1 MSQPK
6 TAPLPKGIRWLLE
19 LIAMIYVAVTVLF
32 LVNPD
37 WPILFVNKV
46 FARYDW
52 PMVFFPTEKFWYSLA
67 VSVPG
72 TRAFLAFS
80 AAQRPVEARLYV
92 KVLHISLLLTAAL
105 FAWQFVFYKHAALYA
120 LGFFIECIQGLFFLF
135 LCQKLP
141 YPDPRVPLPTQP
153 RMGLSPKDGTDLV
166 LPGS

>member
-1 MSQPK
+1 M
-6 TAPLPKGIRWLLE
+6 AV
-19 LIAMIYVAVTVLF
+19 IYVAVTVLF

-80 AAQRPVEARLYV
+80 AAQSPAEARPYV
-92 KVLHISLLLTAAL
+92 KVLQISLLLAAAL
-105 FAWQFVFYKHAALYA
+105 FAWQFVFHKHAPLYA
-120 LGFFIECIQGLFFLF
+120 LACLIEFIQVFFYLI

-141 YPDPRVPLPTQP
+141 
-153 RMGLSPKDGTDLV
+153 
-166 LPGS
+166 

>member
-1 MSQPK
+1 M
-6 TAPLPKGIRWLLE
+6 AV
-19 LIAMIYVAVTVLF
+19 IYVAVTVLF

-80 AAQRPVEARLYV
+80 AAQSPAEARSYV
-92 KVLHISLLLTAAL
+92 KVLQISLLLAAAL
-105 FAWQFVFYKHAALYA
+105 FAWQFVFHKHAPLYA
-120 LGFFIECIQGLFFLF
+120 LGCLIEFIQVFFYLI

-141 YPDPRVPLPTQP
+141 
-153 RMGLSPKDGTDLV
+153 
-166 LPGS
+166 

>member
-1 MSQPK
+1 M
-6 TAPLPKGIRWLLE
+6 AV
-19 LIAMIYVAVTVLF
+19 IYVAVTVLF

-80 AAQRPVEARLYV
+80 AAQRPAESRPYV
-92 KVLHISLLLTAAL
+92 RVLQISLLLAAAL
-105 FAWQFVFYKHAALYA
+105 FAWQFIFYKHAALYA
-120 LGFFIECIQGLFFLF
+120 LGFFIECIQVVFFLF

-141 YPDPRVPLPTQP
+141 
-153 RMGLSPKDGTDLV
+153 
-166 LPGS
+166 

>member
-1 MSQPK
+1 M
-6 TAPLPKGIRWLLE
+6 AV
-19 LIAMIYVAVTVLF
+19 IYVAGTVLF
-32 LVNPD
+32 LVNPE

-80 AAQRPVEARLYV
+80 AAQRPAEARLYV
-92 KVLHISLLLTAAL
+92 KVLQISLLLAAAL
-105 FAWQFVFYKHAALYA
+105 FAWQFVFHKHAPLYA
-120 LGFFIECIQGLFFLF
+120 LACLIEFIQVFFYLI

-141 YPDPRVPLPTQP
+141 
-153 RMGLSPKDGTDLV
+153 
-166 LPGS
+166 